1 MNSFRK
7 KLQSFV
13 DSAITQSVIIWLII
27 LNALIMGLET
37 FAWYKSLLG
46 SATEIIDQFFVWI
59 FLLEVVLKILA
70 YGFHFFKS
78 GWNNFDFIIVVI
90 SLIPGNSAFSAL
102 RAARTLRI
110 FRTARLFGR
119 IKNLRLIVG
128 AMLRSLPKLGWLFS
142 ILAIFF
148 YIFAVLSTSLFS
160 KIAPEQF
167 GSLWSSFYSLFS
179 IMTMEGW
186 QDTIDAVN
194 SPYARWVFIP
204 FMLLASYIFL
214 NLVVGIIVAAMEEIV
229 EQEKQEEEQEQ
240 NDSMQIILQRLEAL
254 QTQLDRIEKK
264 NDN

>member
-1 MNSFRK
+1 MKNTIKRLVENEKF
-7 KLQSFV
+7 QGF
-13 DSAITQSVIIWLII
+13 IIIMIL
-27 LNALIMGLET
+27 LNALSMGLDT
-37 FAWYKSLLG
+37 FAFWQNWLG
-46 SATEIIDQFFVWI
+46 RWTVIIDQIFVWI
-59 FLLEVVLKILA
+59 FLIEVLLKL
-70 YGFHFFKS
+70 YVYSFRFFKD
-78 GWNNFDFIIVVI
+78 GWNVFDFIIVSI
-90 SLIPGNSAFSAL
+90 SLVPGNSAVSCF
-102 RAARTLRI
+102 RAIRTLRI

-240 NDSMQIILQRLEAL
+240 NDSMQIILRRLDAL
-254 QTQLDRIEKK
+254 QAQLDRMEKK
-264 NDN
+264 NGN

>member
-1 MNSFRK
+1 MNSFRE

-13 DSAITQSVIIWLII
+13 NSAATQHVIIWLII
-27 LNALIMGLET
+27 LNAILMGLDT
-37 FAWYKSLLG
+37 FAWYKNLLG
-46 SATEIIDQFFVWI
+46 SATEIVDQFFVWV
-59 FLLEVVLKILA
+59 FLLEVILKILA
-70 YGFHFFKS
+70 HGFHFFKS
-78 GWNNFDFIIVVI
+78 GWNIFDFIIVVI

-128 AMLRSLPKLGWLFS
+128 AMLCSLPKLGWLFS

-229 EQEKQEEEQEQ
+229 AQEKQEKEQKQ
-240 NDSMQIILQRLEAL
+240 DDPTQIILQRLDAL
-254 QTQLDRIEKK
+254 QAQLDRMEKK
-264 NDN
+264 NGN